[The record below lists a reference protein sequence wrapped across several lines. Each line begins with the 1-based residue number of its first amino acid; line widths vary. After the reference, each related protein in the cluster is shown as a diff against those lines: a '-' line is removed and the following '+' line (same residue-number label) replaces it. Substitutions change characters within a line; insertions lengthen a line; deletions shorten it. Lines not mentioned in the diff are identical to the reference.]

1 MRPEPFNPS
10 TAKCDPEVYSKGEVI
25 TIIGEHG
32 GSRKVEAWVAKV
44 RETSGQRVD
53 WHFAA
58 GRAVVKAI
66 GDLAKVR
73 AAMEA
78 HPL

>member
-1 MRPEPFNPS
+1 MSETAFDPA
-10 TAKCDPEVYSKGEVI
+10 TAKCDSEVFAKGEVV
-25 TIIGEHG
+25 TVIGNHP
-32 GSRKVEAWVAKV
+32 GSHKLEEWILKV

-53 WHFAA
+53 WHFVA